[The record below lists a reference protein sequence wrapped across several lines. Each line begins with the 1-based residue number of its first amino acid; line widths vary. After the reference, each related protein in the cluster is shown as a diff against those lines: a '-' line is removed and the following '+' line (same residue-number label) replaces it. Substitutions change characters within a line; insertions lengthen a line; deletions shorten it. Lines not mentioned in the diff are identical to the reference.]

1 MENEFT
7 PIATQE
13 DLDAAINE
21 ALKPY
26 ADYDAQ
32 KNRADTA
39 EGKLLRYRIA
49 HESGL
54 AYELAERLQG
64 KDEKELREDAKA
76 LAGLRVLLYTSANR
90 AGSLVSTI
98 LPALFF
104 LNHVYSFGIDMA
116 KVFSGKDSE
125 TAEEIG
131 MFQHVKFMV
140 WKAFSFPICF

>member
-7 PIATQE
+7 PITTQE

-64 KDEKELREDAKA
+64 KDEKELREDAKT
-76 LAGLRVLLYTSANR
+76 LAGLMRKKTPVAPMASTEPANGDSKRSALR
-90 AGSLVSTI
+90 SLAST
-98 LPALFF
+98 LTG
-104 LNHVYSFGIDMA
+104 ND
-116 KVFSGKDSE
+116 
-125 TAEEIG
+125 
-131 MFQHVKFMV
+131 
-140 WKAFSFPICF
+140 